1 MTENEKKA
9 ADPAAESVDDQGNE
23 VGSKPAQSGDW
34 GSAPSDHF
42 GYASEEERLA
52 KRGMED
58 WELVDKIPESQ
69 RGVPKWFLAVVFVVV
84 LVAVGLSFPFWGDR
98 PGYERSWV
106 NWGFLAALVYIA
118 VAGTFVYFMVNL
130 YGSKAAGRL
139 DSDKEKQSDEAVD
152 KAAEKT
158 GEKHSDA

>member
-1 MTENEKKA
+1 MVETEKKG
-9 ADPAAESVDDQGNE
+9 AESGADR
-23 VGSKPAQSGDW
+23 VGSKPARQGEW
-34 GSAPSDHF
+34 GAAPNDHF

-139 DSDKEKQSDEAVD
+139 DSDKEKQSEDEGENGED
-152 KAAEKT
+152 GKT
-158 GEKHSDA
+158 GDRRSDD